1 MHDRITRQFCL
12 AGEQSKTLPNKNN
25 RQCVSTTGGKMKQLG
40 LYVHI
45 PFCVS
50 KCKYCSFNSY
60 SGKDGLQ
67 TEYIK
72 AIVKEI
78 KTYKEK
84 VKDREITTI
93 FIGGGTPSHLMAGG
107 ISTILG
113 AIRKIFKLSTDCE
126 ITIEA
131 NPNSLTYEKV
141 QEWKSAGINRVS
153 IGYQTSKN
161 ALLRRIGRTHSKGD
175 IFTATKHLHAVGL
188 DNINIDLM
196 IGLPTQKQKDVKNAL
211 NMVLKC
217 GANHVSAYTLILEE
231 GTPLYNSV
239 NKGEVKVP
247 KEEKTLA
254 MYNFLKKYLAK
265 HGFSRYEVSNFS
277 LPGHECKHNINCW
290 DLQEY
295 IGFGAG
301 AHSYYDDYRY
311 SNLDSIEEYIK
322 SINTDK
328 TAIETREKITLHEEF
343 EEYVMLG
350 LRKTNGINLEI
361 IKDRYNIDLIKI
373 KGDTINKYLSLN
385 MLRLNNNQLTPTDE
399 GFNVLNKI
407 ILDIVY

>member
-1 MHDRITRQFCL
+1 
-12 AGEQSKTLPNKNN
+12 
-25 RQCVSTTGGKMKQLG
+25 MKELG
-40 LYVHI
+40 LYIHI

-67 TEYIK
+67 AEYIK

-78 KTYKEK
+78 KSYKEK

-113 AIRKIFKLSTDCE
+113 SIRKTFKLSEDCE

-131 NPNSLTYEKV
+131 NPNSLTYEKA
-141 QEWKSAGINRVS
+141 QEWKSVGINRVS
-153 IGYQTSKN
+153 VGYQTSKN
-161 ALLRRIGRTHSKGD
+161 SLLKRIGRTHNKSD
-175 IFTATKHLHAVGL
+175 IFSATEYLHSVGL
-188 DNINIDLM
+188 NNINIDLM

-211 NMVLKC
+211 NIALKC
-217 GANHVSAYTLILEE
+217 GAKHVSAYTLILEE
-231 GTPLYNSV
+231 GTPLYISV
-239 NKGEVKVP
+239 NKGEVKIP

-265 HGFSRYEVSNFS
+265 HGFVRYEVSNFS
-277 LPGHECKHNINCW
+277 ILGHECKHNLNCW

-361 IKDRYNIDLIKI
+361 IKNRYNIDLIKI
-373 KGDTINKYLSLN
+373 KGDIINKYVSLN
-385 MLRLNNNQLTPTDE
+385 LLALDDDHLFATDE
-399 GFNVLNKI
+399 GFNVLNKL